1 MSHQRRGRRGP
12 PWARGWSASDPRPGW
27 WPDNEAWP
35 PDRKPPRWRRF
46 GCLFGILFLAG
57 VLGLLSIALTVVGQI
72 VATPGPLGLVVRV
85 AAIGVALGIVIGLAR
100 IARALR
106 GSSATL
112 DALVDQAARV
122 EAGDYTARIPLDRP
136 VPRPVRDLA
145 RGFNT
150 MAARLEADERLRR
163 DLIADVT
170 HELRTPLAV
179 VQGSVEAI
187 LDGVHPADEAHLGAI
202 LEETRVLARLV
213 DDLRTVALSESGTLS
228 LHREPTDLAI
238 LVGDVATSFA
248 AAAAEAGVE
257 LVTSVTDDTPLLDVD
272 PIRIR
277 EVVANL
283 VANALRHARAGG
295 TVEIIAEPVRTAS
308 ESRATAAIDL
318 TVRDDGSG
326 IDPALLPHVFERF
339 TRDARSTGSG
349 LGLSIAR
356 GLVELHGGTITAASP
371 SAGGTEVAIRL
382 PIGPGRP
389 RSD

>member
-1 MSHQRRGRRGP
+1 MSDEWRRRRRSP
-12 PWARGWSASDPRPGW
+12 PWARGWSPADPRPGW
-27 WPDNEAWP
+27 WPDNEQWP
-35 PDRKPPRWRRF
+35 PHRKPPRRRPF

-57 VLGLLSIALTVVGQI
+57 VLGLLSVGLTVVGQI
-72 VATPGPLGLVVRV
+72 VATPGPLGVVVRI
-85 AAIGVALGIVIGLAR
+85 AALGVALGMAIGLIR
-100 IARALR
+100 TARALR
-106 GSSATL
+106 RSSTTL
-112 DALVDQAARV
+112 DALVDQASRV
-122 EAGDYTARIPLDRP
+122 EAGDYTARVPLDRP

-213 DDLRTVALSESGTLS
+213 DDLRTVARSESGTLS
-228 LHREPTDLAI
+228 LHLEPTDLAI

-248 AAAAEAGVE
+248 AAAAEARVE
-257 LVTSVTDDTPLLDVD
+257 LITSVAVDVPLLDVD

-283 VANALRHARAGG
+283 VANALRHARVGG
-295 TVEIIAEPVRTAS
+295 TVEVTAEMVPSPTERG
-308 ESRATAAIDL
+308 AAAVIDL
-318 TVRDDGSG
+318 RVRDDGSG
-326 IDPALLPHVFERF
+326 IDPELLPHVFERF
-339 TRDARSTGSG
+339 TRDARSAGSG

-356 GLVELHGGTITAASP
+356 GLVELHGGTITAANRP
-371 SAGGTEVAIRL
+371 GGGAEFAIRL
-382 PIGPGRP
+382 PIGPVP
-389 RSD
+389 V